1 MRTPRAVHCGA
12 LVWLLAL
19 APVAA
24 VAGAGLPEPV
34 ARVAAALGVP
44 ASDISLWVQ
53 ELGAPEPLAV
63 HLAETPRNPASVMKL
78 VTSFAALQGLNPA
91 YRWHT
96 EVHALGP
103 IEQGVLRGDLL
114 IRGGGDPYLVAEE
127 YWKLVGGLW
136 GRGLRRIEGDLVFDV
151 SYFDLPPEDPGSFDG
166 RPDRIYNLVPHPLLV
181 NFNAVRFEFQ
191 PWGDGRSVEVRTD
204 PPLRYLQVRNRLR
217 LGEGRCAGYQRGVT
231 LTVLADPRDEIL
243 LEGRFPN
250 ACNQY
255 RLTRSVLLPES
266 YAWDLFKVYWAQLG
280 GELEGGWRWGEL
292 AVPAALADPEAGGR
306 RLPDAAGLNGP
317 AANGAEDDTR
327 AFHVHRS
334 RPLGELVRLVNKYSN
349 NVMTRH
355 LKLTLGAERFGAPAT
370 PEKGLEA
377 ILEILAMHG
386 IDTEGMV
393 IDNAAGLSRDVR
405 LTTRQVAD
413 LLQAAWE
420 APYMPEFVSSM
431 ALSGLDGTLR
441 RRLEDAPS
449 RGRMHLKTG
458 TLNDVSAVAGYV
470 QVPDG
475 RRLLVVLMVNSPD
488 AHRGPGEELQD
499 ALLNWA
505 YRQ

>member
-1 MRTPRAVHCGA
+1 MRAVPA
-12 LVWLLAL
+12 LVASLLLAG
-19 APVAA
+19 PWVASA
-24 VAGAGLPEPV
+24 VAQAEPGLPEPV

-44 ASDISLWVQ
+44 VDDISLWVQ
-53 ELGAPEPLAV
+53 ELGAPAPLAV
-63 HLAETPRNPASVMKL
+63 HLPEVSRNPASVMKL

-91 YRWHT
+91 YRWFT
-96 EVHALGP
+96 EVHALGV
-103 IEQGVLRGDLL
+103 IEDGVLDGDLL

-127 YWKLVGGLW
+127 YWKLLNDLR
-136 GRGLRRIEGDLVFDV
+136 GRGLQRITGDLVFDV
-151 SYFDLPPEDPGSFDG
+151 SFFDLPVEDPGSFDG

-191 PWGDGRSVEVRTD
+191 PGGDGRSVQVRTE
-204 PPLRYLQVRNRLR
+204 PQLYNLRVQNRLR
-217 LGEGRCAGYQRGVT
+217 LGDGRCAGYQRGVS
-231 LTVLADPRDEIL
+231 LSVLADPRDEVL

-250 ACNQY
+250 ACQAFG
-255 RLTRSVLLPES
+255 LTRSVLLPES
-266 YAWDLFKVYWAQLG
+266 YAWDLFKVYWRQLG

-292 AVPAALADPEAGGR
+292 PARHEPAALDASPERADS
-306 RLPDAAGLNGP
+306 NGDHP
-317 AANGAEDDTR
+317 ANGLDSDR
-327 AFHVHRS
+327 GAFHVHRS

-355 LKLTLGAERFGAPAT
+355 LELTLGAERFGAPAT
-370 PEKGLEA
+370 PEKGRTA

-386 IDTEGMV
+386 IGTEGIV
-393 IDNAAGLSRDVR
+393 LDNSAGLSRNVR
-405 LTTRQVAD
+405 LTARQVAE
-413 LLQAAWE
+413 LLQVAWD
-420 APYMPEFVSSM
+420 APYMPEFVSSL

-441 RRLEDAPS
+441 RRLDNAPS

-475 RRLLVVLMVNSPD
+475 RRLAVVLLVNSPE

-499 ALLNWA
+499 ALLDWV